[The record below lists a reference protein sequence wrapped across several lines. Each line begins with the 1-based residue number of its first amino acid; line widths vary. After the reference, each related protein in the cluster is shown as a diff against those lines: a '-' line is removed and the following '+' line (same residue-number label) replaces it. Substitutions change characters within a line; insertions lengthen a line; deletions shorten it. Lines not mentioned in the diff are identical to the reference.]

1 MIDLIEREFN
11 EYERKM
17 NQKEWT
23 DQDQY
28 KRRKLNEDMVKVNF
42 TKNEAKGKIEH
53 DDSGN
58 HSAKSIEVPV
68 SLPHSKSLSN
78 NRSRSSKNEIA
89 NDSNAQMTNF
99 PQSFPYQFIPIILIC
114 CPSVVKGETCNCGFN
129 SYYPANDFYSS

>member
-1 MIDLIEREFN
+1 MQNVKLWRNNSIAFAAENICVEQPNVCNEAIDEVDLKMIDLIEREFTD
-11 EYERKM
+11 YERKM

-42 TKNEAKGKIEH
+42 TKNDAKGKIEH
-53 DDSGN
+53 GDSGN

-99 PQSFPYQFIPIILIC
+99 P
-114 CPSVVKGETCNCGFN
+114 
-129 SYYPANDFYSS
+129 

>member
-1 MIDLIEREFN
+1 MSSYGETTQLRSLPKIFVSSSQTFVREFTD
-11 EYERKM
+11 YERKM

-42 TKNEAKGKIEH
+42 TKNDAKGKIEH
-53 DDSGN
+53 GDSGN

-99 PQSFPYQFIPIILIC
+99 P
-114 CPSVVKGETCNCGFN
+114 
-129 SYYPANDFYSS
+129 